1 MPRKFVL
8 HNERQLLE
16 VCAMA
21 RFLLAMLLVVFLGP
35 LVIPLAAAGLALVF
49 ALGAVLLAVG
59 IVCAVVGVVVALI
72 ALPFKL
78 AFGFFCA

>member
-16 VCAMA
+16 VCAMG
-21 RFLLAMLLVVFLGP
+21 RLFLALLLVIFLGP

-49 ALGAVLLAVG
+49 AVGAVLLAVG
-59 IVCAVVGVVVALI
+59 IVCAVVGLLVALV